1 MDRLNVL
8 ENGINGSG
16 SPPTTANEKEINLLK
31 RHLSKIE
38 KEKFDT
44 SCEHNSLQ
52 PLECL
57 EGMPF
62 FDPSSFPSI
71 LMRPNTNPNPT
82 PNSNPRTVIAIDEGL
97 NPEATGVDLGGNV
110 FVAGYSLSNYI
121 RNANRKSDKL
131 QSRIDTRGNLLAQI
145 DYDKLAHILRT
156 SMDDK
161 VRNKARSDYD
171 AARAKL
177 INNDALCKS
186 WKRQKENIKKNKEQ
200 ACSVVRE
207 EFATFAALFD
217 IVIIGKNDLKQWH
230 KNLSH
235 ASSSVLSA
243 LSLGELHKKIKF
255 KVSLTVPLIVAGSG
269 GWSVC
274 GSE

>member
-62 FDPSSFPSI
+62 FDPASFSSI
-71 LMRPNTNPNPT
+71 LMRENRNHSSKDHT
-82 PNSNPRTVIAIDEGL
+82 RTVIAIDEGL

-110 FVAGYSLSNYI
+110 FVAGYSLCNYI
-121 RNANRKSDKL
+121 RNADRKTKRI
-131 QSRIDTRGNLLAQI
+131 QSRIDKRGNLLAQI
-145 DYDKLAHILRT
+145 DYDKLAHILST
-156 SMDDK
+156 SMDSDK
-161 VRNKARSDYD
+161 RNKARSDYD

-177 INNDALCKS
+177 INTDALCKS

-243 LSLGELHKKIKF
+243 LSLGKLHDKIKF
-255 KVSLTVPLIVAGSG
+255 KVSLAVASNCS
-269 GWSVC
+269 WVWRVVSMWK
-274 GSE
+274 